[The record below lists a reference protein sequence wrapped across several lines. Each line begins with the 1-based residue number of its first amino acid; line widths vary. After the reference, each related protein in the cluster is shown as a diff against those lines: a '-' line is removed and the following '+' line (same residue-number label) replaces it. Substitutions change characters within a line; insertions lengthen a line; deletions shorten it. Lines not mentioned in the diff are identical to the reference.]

1 MRFIPKV
8 LRFTIAGAVLAWPL
22 VAAQRFEISFPK
34 EASAAPLDGH
44 VMLVIST
51 QEKPEPRFQISF
63 TRQSQQAFGVDVD
76 GLAPGAA
83 AVVDSTTLG
92 CRADS
97 PAPRRWWTRRRW
109 AIRATA

>member
-22 VAAQRFEISFPK
+22 LAAQRFEISFPQ

-51 QEKPEPRFQISF
+51 QEKPEPRFQLSF
-63 TRQSQQAFGVDVD
+63 TRQSQQAFDASADLHAGFHLGGVWVPPQRCETQTGDND
-76 GLAPGAA
+76 RSFAA
-83 AVVDSTTLG
+83 G
-92 CRADS
+92 
-97 PAPRRWWTRRRW
+97 W
-109 AIRATA
+109 

>member
-34 EASAAPLDGH
+34 EASAAPLDGD
-44 VMLVIST
+44 VMLPTSARA
-51 QEKPEPRFQISF
+51 KPEPRFQLSF

-76 GLAPGAA
+76 GFAPGAA

-92 CRADS
+92 Y
-97 PAPRRWWTRRRW
+97 PRDRDRKSTRLNSSQLG
-109 AIRATA
+109 